1 VQSIE
6 HSKAHPQDLMTD
18 TSLTPQEAL
27 IFAMITISAVD
38 REISDEELRRI
49 GSIVSELPPF
59 EGYNRD
65 WLVNEAQA
73 CGRYLVKPDGLNTVL
88 QLVKTVLPRRLYETA
103 YVLAAEVAASDL
115 DVRDE
120 EIRCLELLA
129 ETLELDKLTCA
140 ALERAARAR
149 HQRV

>member
-1 VQSIE
+1 M
-6 HSKAHPQDLMTD
+6 PD
-18 TSLTPQEAL
+18 TTLTPQEAL

-49 GSIVSELPPF
+49 GSIVAELPPF

-88 QLVKTVLPRRLYETA
+88 QLVKTALPRRLYETA

-115 DVRDE
+115 NVREE

-129 ETLELDKLTCA
+129 EALELDKLTCA

>member
-1 VQSIE
+1 
-6 HSKAHPQDLMTD
+6 MTGPN
-18 TSLTPQEAL
+18 LTPQEAL

-59 EGYNRD
+59 EGYNQD

-73 CGRYLVKPDGLNTVL
+73 CGRYLVKPDGL
-88 QLVKTVLPRRLYETA
+88 KTVFNLIKTSLPRRLYETA

-115 DVRDE
+115 SVRDE

-129 ETLELDKLTCA
+129 EALEIDHLTCA

>member
-1 VQSIE
+1 MAE
-6 HSKAHPQDLMTD
+6 P
-18 TSLTPQEAL
+18 SLTPQEAL

-38 REISDEELRRI
+38 RKISDEELRRI
-49 GSIVSELPPF
+49 GSIVAELPPF

-65 WLVNEAQA
+65 WLVDEAQA
-73 CGRYLVKPDGLNTVL
+73 CGRYLAKPDGLKAVL
-88 QLVKTVLPRRLYETA
+88 TLVKTALPRRLYETA

-115 DVRDE
+115 NVREE

>member
-1 VQSIE
+1 M
-6 HSKAHPQDLMTD
+6 PT
-18 TSLTPQEAL
+18 TGLTPQEAL

-38 REISDEELRRI
+38 RQISDEELRRI
-49 GSIVSELPPF
+49 GSIVAELPPF

-65 WLVNEAQA
+65 WLVNEAQE
-73 CGRYLVKPDGLNTVL
+73 CGRQLAKPDGLKRVL
-88 QLVKTVLPRRLYETA
+88 ELIKDTLPRRLYETA

-115 DVRDE
+115 NVRPE

-129 ETLELDKLTCA
+129 EKLELDKLTCA